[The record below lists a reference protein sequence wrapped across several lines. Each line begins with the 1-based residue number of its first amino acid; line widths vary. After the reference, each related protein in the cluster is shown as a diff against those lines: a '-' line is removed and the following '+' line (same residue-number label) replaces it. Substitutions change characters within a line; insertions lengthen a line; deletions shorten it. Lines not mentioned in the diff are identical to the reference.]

1 MLFDDVRD
9 WWIRRQTRRLA
20 VTALDRVADGARVK
34 VAGRVDVGHNPLE
47 APITGRPCA
56 AWSVEL
62 QDGSS
67 FTSLLVEVRA
77 QDFVLRDGSGRTA
90 LVRADKAGIVFE
102 SDMAVWQR
110 TVTERM
116 RVFLARHH
124 VPIGG
129 VFGGVYGGGP
139 LRYIEGVIEAGEE
152 ITAVGTAR
160 LELDASGDNVSY
172 REPPMRVV
180 LDAAPRAPL
189 WILDGAARWRVE

>member
-1 MLFDDVRD
+1 MLFDDLRD
-9 WWIRRQTRRLA
+9 WWIRRQTRRLP
-20 VTALDRVADGARVK
+20 VTPLDRVADGARVK
-34 VAGRVDVGHNPLE
+34 IAGRVDVGHTPLE

-77 QDFVLRDGSGRTA
+77 QDFVLRDGSARTA
-90 LVRADKAGIVFE
+90 LVRANKASIAFE
-102 SDMAVWQR
+102 SDAAVWQR

-124 VPIGG
+124 IPA
-129 VFGGVYGGGP
+129 GGVYGGFYGSGP
-139 LRYIEGVIEAGEE
+139 LRYLEGAIEAGEE

-160 LELDASGDNVSY
+160 LELDASGESSASY

-180 LDAAPRAPL
+180 LDAPL
-189 WILDGAARWRVE
+189 WILDGPARWRVD